1 LLDKIS
7 APTLVVWGEADPWLP
22 AAVGAEL
29 AERIPG
35 ARLALL
41 PGSGHLV
48 QEDQPDELT
57 RLLGV
62 YLKSVFT

>member
-1 LLDKIS
+1 LLGKIS

-41 PGSGHLV
+41 SAAGHLV

-62 YLKSVFT
+62 HLESVFT